1 MMTPEHAK
9 LLDLFVQLL
18 RNKQEQDRLYK
29 EWQDR
34 QHALN
39 KEEERLRKEASDLVG
54 EQKK

>member
-1 MMTPEHAK
+1 MTPEHAK

-39 KEEERLRKEASDLVG
+39 KEEERLRNEASQLVN